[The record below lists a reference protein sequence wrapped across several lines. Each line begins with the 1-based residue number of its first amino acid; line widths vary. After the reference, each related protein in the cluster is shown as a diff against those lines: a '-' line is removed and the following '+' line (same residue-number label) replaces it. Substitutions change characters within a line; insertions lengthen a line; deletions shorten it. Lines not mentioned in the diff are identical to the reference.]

1 MINTIPK
8 VRKMAMMDRR
18 ESGQSIIEV
27 ALTVPLLCLLLAGGA
42 EFARMAYAAIEVTNA
57 AKAAVQYAAQ
67 EQAFTTDTTGMQNAI
82 NNEVMNVPGLAG
94 ATLQSA
100 TTTATCSDGTTPSDG
115 NTSPPY
121 QSTDCSGSVLMES
134 LAVTTTATFTPGSI
148 INPFLAACSLPTSFT
163 LTGYAKQVVLQ

>member
-1 MINTIPK
+1 MINTISRVK
-8 VRKMAMMDRR
+8 KTARMDRR
-18 ESGQSIIEV
+18 ESGQSIVEV

-67 EQAFTTDTTGMQNAI
+67 QESYTTDTTGMQNAI

-100 TTTATCSDGTTPSDG
+100 TTTAACSDGTIPSDG
-115 NTSPPY
+115 NTSGPY
-121 QSTDCSGSVLMES
+121 SSTDCSGSVVMES
-134 LAVTTTATFTPGSI
+134 LAVTTTATFNPGSV
-148 INPFLAACSLPTSFT
+148 INPFLKACSLPTSFT

>member
-1 MINTIPK
+1 MMINTIPK

-57 AKAAVQYAAQ
+57 AKAAVQYASQ

-115 NTSPPY
+115 NPSPPY
-121 QSTDCSGSVLMES
+121 QSTDC
-134 LAVTTTATFTPGSI
+134 
-148 INPFLAACSLPTSFT
+148 
-163 LTGYAKQVVLQ
+163 